1 MVSVLLVL
9 IGIFIVPF
17 VLSNF
22 LAKSLRVPDSGFGLG
37 LIMFSILASGAVIF
51 AALQPEQPLPY
62 TVMEGDTVQSIVEKY
77 DGLGVKTLT
86 DMNNLQSPDDLTVGK
101 ELRIPNPKNLEIKRG
116 VDLSGGVIL
125 IYEVDEEQT
134 REATGPGGG
143 DATVDINALVEA
155 LGRRINPGGVKE
167 VVIRPYGDKQVEII
181 VPDVDDAEVDRLKNQ
196 ITRAGFLRFLIM
208 GNAAKHRRLF
218 QLADAQPNARV
229 IRSGNDIE
237 GEWVPI
243 GRTEDGSGLKVQID
257 PRVNKIREARSG
269 VIEVLMAHGLFNV
282 EGKHLRNVS
291 KGFDDTLRP
300 AVNFAMGSR
309 GAKLFRGLTTSNLP
323 EGGIESRLGII
334 MDNELISAPSI
345 KSEISDRGQ
354 ITGGFSDKY
363 VEEMVNV
370 LRAGRLPA
378 VLKPEPITE
387 NRIDPLL
394 GADTIKKGG
403 FAIVSSLIAVLVF
416 MAIYYRFAGLVACF
430 ALLLNLML
438 IVAIMILIRGAFTLP
453 GLAGLVL
460 TVGMSVDANVLIFER
475 IREELRRGAALRMAI
490 RNGFSR
496 ATTTIVDANITTLI
510 TAIVLYVIGT
520 DQLKGFAVTLILGI
534 LMSMFTAIFCS
545 RVIFDIAER
554 RRWLKKMTMTQL
566 LDEPK
571 LDLIGK
577 RKMAAILSLALVVV
591 GLGAVAAR
599 RAGMFD
605 IDFLGGTSVQAQLK
619 RAMPYN
625 EVWDRITGIADDVS
639 LTQVNTE
646 NNERDTVWKIDTSLE
661 NNDEL
666 QTKLAETFQDGGE
679 SLFISHTVKYA
690 EPRAIG
696 SAPTNPPKSDQ
707 PDFTIPP
714 AAALDNA
721 GTSSESGSIGAVTD
735 AEANPEPQTEETQT
749 EEAVPGESAPVET
762 PVETPPVET
771 APIET
776 APVETPVEVESTT
789 TPVETLEPA
798 GVGEEAIDVPA
809 DGDGARTDLPS
820 ENVLAQLDSNVAAPA
835 ANPAVSGSTTTLNF
849 EQRVTRD
856 TLVES
861 LRKGAEST
869 GVAEPSWGLTGPG
882 GEADSAA
889 GFRSWTVEAN
899 TSQDNLSKILSSMK
913 ENLESRPAWL
923 SSSKIGGKVAGDTK
937 NKALLAIVISL
948 VCIVGYLWIRFQNV
962 IFGLAA
968 VVALV
973 HDVLITLGVIAL
985 SAYLAK
991 VFGFLMIDEFKISL
1005 PVVAAFL
1012 TIIGYSLN
1020 DTIVVFDRIRE
1031 VRGRSTDITEEM
1043 INTSINQTLSR
1054 TVLTSLTTLIVVL
1067 ILYIFGGQGIHGFAF
1082 ALLVGVIVGTYSS
1095 IFVASPALLWMS
1107 QMQKKSSDSKGSRQK
1122 AAASS

>member
-1 MVSVLLVL
+1 MSVPSVLLVL

-17 VLSNF
+17 VISNF

-37 LIMFSILASGAVIF
+37 LILFSILASGAVIF
-51 AALQPEQPLPY
+51 AAIQPEQAKFY
-62 TVMEGDTVQSIVEKY
+62 TVAEGDTLQSIVENY

-125 IYEVDEEQT
+125 IYEVDEELT
-134 REATGPGGG
+134 REATGPGEGSS
-143 DATVDINALVEA
+143 AVDINALVEA

-167 VVIRPYGDKQVEII
+167 VVIRPYGEKQVEII

-196 ITRAGFLRFLIM
+196 ITRAGFLRFLIV

-218 QLADAQPNARV
+218 QLADAQPEARV
-229 IRSGNDIE
+229 IRSGSEIE

-243 GRTEDGSGLKVQID
+243 SRTEDGAGLKVDVD
-257 PRVNKIREARSG
+257 PRINKIREARSG
-269 VIEVLMAHGLFNV
+269 VIEVLMAHSIFNV

-291 KGFDDTLRP
+291 KGFDETLRP
-300 AVNFAMGSR
+300 AVNFSLGTR
-309 GAKLFRGLTTSNLP
+309 GAKLFRGLTRSNLP
-323 EGGIESRLGII
+323 EGNSKSRLGII

-345 KSEISDRGQ
+345 NSEIGDRGI
-354 ITGGFSDKY
+354 ITGGFTDKY

-378 VLKPEPITE
+378 VLKKEPITE

-403 FAIVSSLIAVLVF
+403 FAILSSLIAVLVF

-430 ALLLNLML
+430 ALLLNLLL

-571 LDLIGK
+571 LDLIGM

-619 RAMPYN
+619 KAMPYN
-625 EVWDRITGIADDVS
+625 EVWDRLGGIADDVS

-646 NNERDTVWKIDTSLE
+646 TNDRNTVWKIDTSE
-661 NNDEL
+661 EDNKVL
-666 QTKLAETFQDGGE
+666 QTKLTEKFQDGGE
-679 SLFISHTVKYA
+679 SLFVSHTVKYA

-696 SAPTNPPKSDQ
+696 SAPTAPAPKSDQ
-707 PDFTIPP
+707 PNFTIPP

-721 GTSSESGSIGAVTD
+721 GTPGGSIGGVTD
-735 AEANPEPQTEETQT
+735 AEANPETEVT
-749 EEAVPGESAPVET
+749 A
-762 PVETPPVET
+762 PVET
-771 APIET
+771 APAET
-776 APVETPVEVESTT
+776 APAPVGVESAPIESPAETP
-789 TPVETLEPA
+789 EPA
-798 GVGEEAIDVPA
+798 GVGEAPEAPVDT
-809 DGDGARTDLPS
+809 DGARTHLPS
-820 ENVLAQLDSNVAAPA
+820 ENVLAQLDTNVAAPA

-856 TLVES
+856 TLLGS
-861 LRKGAEST
+861 LRTAAEST
-869 GVAEPSWGLTGPG
+869 GIAEPSWGLTGPG

-899 TSQDNLSKILSSMK
+899 TSQDNLSKILGAMK

-968 VVALV
+968 VVALM

-985 SAYLAK
+985 SAYLSK
-991 VFGFLMIDEFKISL
+991 VLGFLMVDEFKISL

-1031 VRGRSTDITEEM
+1031 VRGRSSEITAEM
-1043 INTSINQTLSR
+1043 INMSINQTLSR

-1082 ALLVGVIVGTYSS
+1082 ALLVGVVVGTYSS

-1107 QMQKKSSDSKGSRQK
+1107 QLQKSANSKGGRKK
-1122 AAASS
+1122 AATSS